1 MVFIPSGLQEPFF
14 GRLRIG
20 DCLLSGE
27 RLGGDDKERRLRVTN
42 PQSLRDVRA
51 VDVRDKVG
59 LEVAFRVVLESLS
72 DHDGTKI
79 RSTNSDVHNRL
90 DLLARVPLPLA
101 APDALGEDADM
112 LEHPSDLVNARFG
125 DLERVVKVAQRNMQH
140 STALRRVDMLAGKHG
155 IARTFDA
162 RLSHEL
168 EKLSEHPLVD
178 QVLGKVKQEG
188 GVRRL
193 VLSAEL
199 LEAIRVSCEEV
210 FNN

>member
-1 MVFIPSGLQEPFF
+1 MVFIPSGLQEPLFC
-14 GRLRIG
+14 RLRIR

-27 RLGGDDKERRLRVTN
+27 RLGGDDKERRLWVTN
-42 PQSLRDVRA
+42 LQSLRDVRA
-51 VDVRDKVG
+51 VDVRDKVRF
-59 LEVAFRVVLESLS
+59 EVAFRVVLESFS
-72 DHDGTKI
+72 DHDWTKV
-79 RSTNSDVHNRL
+79 RATNTDIHNRL

-101 APDALGEDADM
+101 APDALCEDANM
-112 LEHPSDLVNARFG
+112 LEHTSDLVNARLG

-140 STALRRVDMLAGKHG
+140 STTLRSIDMLAGKHG
-155 IARTFDA
+155 IARTLDT
-162 RLSHEL
+162 RLSNEL

-178 QVLGKVKQEG
+178 QILGKVKQEG

-193 VLSAEL
+193 VLPAEL